1 MQQNRATRD
10 VVVTNRDGLHLR
22 PAHTLAKLS
31 ATFASEI
38 QLVRDGE
45 AVDGKSILSI
55 ITLAAAQGTKLTLRA
70 EGPDAEEAV
79 TALEQLFQGG
89 FGESAVTNVDVP
101 TTRTEHS
108 PVDR

>member
-1 MQQNRATRD
+1 MQQNSAKRD

-22 PAHTLAKLS
+22 PAHLFAKLA
-31 ATFASEI
+31 ATFDSEI

-55 ITLAAAQGTKLTLRA
+55 ITLAAAQGTRLTLRA
-70 EGPDAEEAV
+70 EGPDAEVAV
-79 TALEQLFQGG
+79 TALEQLFQRG
-89 FGESAVTNVDVP
+89 FGESAVTDVNVP
-101 TTRTEHS
+101 TTNTEHS